1 MSLQI
6 ISDTLSQIENNVEL
20 VLDHVDLLNSD

>member
-20 VLDHVDLLNSD
+20 VLHHVDLLNSD